1 MIKMPY
7 TNEERIREIVATLEM
22 DGLKLDASDMALL
35 LAIQRGD
42 MSIEEARSK
51 ILSLKIKGDISDR

>member
-42 MSIEEARSK
+42 MSIEEARSE